1 MIRCAPTAKE
11 RAQIEHILKLA
22 DEAEEKGIGPEP

>member
-1 MIRCAPTAKE
+1 MRCAPTSKE
-11 RAQIEHILKLA
+11 HAQIEHILKLI